1 MALGTYQLRW
11 GFKVMRTTLII
22 VVAVLVAVAGT
33 VVGSWYG
40 RSAASES
47 AARLQQEKDALAHA
61 SARAAEELAARE
73 ADLER
78 VREENDS
85 LKSDLAAVQRELAK
99 VSASVTPVD
108 EFAGDPVETPE
119 EPQAAVA
126 EEPETDR
133 RDRRDR
139 RGPGGEELTPEE
151 MEARRAEWAARRE
164 EFATRMRDNVSEFFT
179 NQMAQADDTT
189 SQERI
194 KSMEE
199 YSTYMMELFQQM
211 RATEDEEEQAT
222 LREEMDAARD
232 TMRTLVTAQQDDML
246 RDLANEM
253 GVQSGTRQD
262 EFVTRMRD
270 TMESPFFRSPDNI
283 LGGGGRRGGWGGGFG
298 RGGEG
303 GQEQASPTQ

>member
-1 MALGTYQLRW
+1 
-11 GFKVMRTTLII
+11 MRTTLII
-22 VVAVLVAVAGT
+22 LLAVVVAVAGT
-33 VVGSWYG
+33 VAGSWYG
-40 RSAASES
+40 RGASSES
-47 AARLQQEKDALAHA
+47 AARLQQEKDALAQA

-85 LKSDLAAVQRELAK
+85 LKSELAAVERELAK

-108 EFAGDPVETPE
+108 EFAGAPVETAE

-179 NQMAQADDTT
+179 NQMAQADDTA

-211 RATEDEEEQAT
+211 RATEDEEEQAA

-270 TMESPFFRSPDNI
+270 TMESPFFRSPENVM
-283 LGGGGRRGGWGGGFG
+283 GGGGRRGGWGGGFG

-303 GQEQASPTQ
+303 GPGGGQGQASPTQ